1 MSPRNSTVQSV
12 LETKLL
18 GKLSIEQEVPLEQN
32 LEEEI
37 FLMITELND
46 IVLKYFNSFITS

>member
-12 LETKLL
+12 LETKLQ